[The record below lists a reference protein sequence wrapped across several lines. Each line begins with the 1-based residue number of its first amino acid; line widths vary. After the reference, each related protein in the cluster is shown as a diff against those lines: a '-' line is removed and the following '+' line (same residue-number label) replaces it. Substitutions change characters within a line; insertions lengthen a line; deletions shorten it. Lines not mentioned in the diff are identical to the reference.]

1 MDGLRGGHDD
11 GLVDVLGR
19 TSARKVAHRSC
30 KALEKRTDG
39 FGTSQT
45 LNEFISDV
53 AYFERGE
60 NQHVGF
66 TCDIRV
72 GGFKLGNLGNYGRI
86 GLKLAVEV

>member
-11 GLVDVLGR
+11 SLVDVFGR
-19 TSARKVAHRSC
+19 TSARKVAHGSC

-60 NQHVGF
+60 IS
-66 TCDIRV
+66 T
-72 GGFKLGNLGNYGRI
+72 
-86 GLKLAVEV
+86 LAFPATSEWGALSLATSGTMAASV